1 MSDESLEAFMGEV
14 REEVRARA
22 QAGGRV
28 RDFGAVVARARALD
42 PGAVTAEALAEARS
56 FASVIALR
64 RPPAAAAAVVHR
76 RVGVWLAAA
85 AAAALV
91 IAGAAVRTLR
101 PGGGPG
107 PGVAVQHVGPAPPAG
122 SLAGRGRGAG
132 EARARDEGARGAAEG
147 VAPGLEVAA
156 PESVAAG
163 VDRAA
168 GAELEDPPRE
178 AKRTGR
184 ERHVSKRE
192 VRAAG
197 AAEPPWLELD
207 RRAREAWRRGELA
220 EARRLLGEL
229 TRSGADAERVELAFG
244 DLFVLA
250 RQAGDRPGQEAA
262 WRAYLA
268 RFPRGNFAEDAS
280 AGLCRGAADRACWA
294 AHLAAWPEG
303 NHAGEA
309 RRALG
314 DDGEA
319 P

>member
-42 PGAVTAEALAEARS
+42 PDAVTAEALAEARS
-56 FASVIALR
+56 FAPVIALR
-64 RPPAAAAAVVHR
+64 RPPAAAAVRR

-107 PGVAVQHVGPAPPAG
+107 PGVAVQHVGPAPAAG

-132 EARARDEGARGAAEG
+132 EARARDEGERDAAEG
-147 VAPGLEVAA
+147 AASGLEVAA
-156 PESVAAG
+156 PASGAAG
-163 VDRAA
+163 VARAA
-168 GAELEDPPRE
+168 GVELEDPPRE

-184 ERHVSKRE
+184 ERHVEKRGGH
-192 VRAAG
+192 AAG

-250 RQAGDRPGQEAA
+250 RQAGDRPGLEAA
-262 WRAYLA
+262 WRAYLG

-314 DDGEA
+314 DEGEA